1 MHNQVFRAL
10 VCVVLSGLALAG
22 CGSATATPEPDRVAT
37 RVAEE
42 LAVAATLTAAAP
54 PATQP
59 PPTDTSEPT
68 APPPPS
74 DTPAPTQPPPPP
86 TPTPEIDRVIPGAG
100 TTNGLLGVIALPGY
114 TGLLEEPIIFQDR
127 IVFHLQVFDPDTGN
141 QANGAGIHTVDFFIS
156 DPNGESVHQRTE
168 QNPLYCAFGGG
179 DNGQPC
185 NVWVFPEHG
194 NTWTNGQAV
203 VNDVC
208 CYEVNMVVHTQ
219 DPEKDGAN
227 WRFSFIVRL
236 P

>member
-1 MHNQVFRAL
+1 MRNQILRAL
-10 VCVVLSGLALAG
+10 VYAVLSGLALAA
-22 CGSATATPEPDRVAT
+22 CGAPAATPEPDRVAT

-59 PPTDTSEPT
+59 PLTNTIEPT
-68 APPPPS
+68 APQPT
-74 DTPAPTQPPPPP
+74 DTPEPTQPPLSP
-86 TPTPEIDRVIPGAG
+86 TPTREIDRVIPGAG

-114 TGLLEEPIIFQDR
+114 TGPLEEPIIFQDR
-127 IVFHLQVFDPDTGN
+127 IVFHLQVYDPGTGS
-141 QANGAGIHTVDFFIS
+141 QAIGAGIQTVDFFIS

-185 NVWVFPEHG
+185 NVWVFAEHG
-194 NTWTNGQAV
+194 NAWTNGQAV

-208 CYEVNMVVHTQ
+208 CYEVNMAVHTQ
-219 DPEKDGAN
+219 DPAKDGAN
-227 WRFSFIVRL
+227 WRFTFIVRL